1 MFPVGTT
8 FFFEGKEYKVLLCGK
23 PRPSQGECKTD
34 VYIKGIASDGEVREL
49 KISVKQKNADF
60 LENKMSLGRACEILG
75 KDASDII
82 CRCLL
87 SIQDRFIDDCL
98 VYFEER
104 GKTGART
111 MKLGWKFELLNKLS
125 GEKSGILELT
135 EEQKNDVFAGIN
147 LH

>member
-1 MFPVGTT
+1 MGDY
-8 FFFEGKEYKVLLCGK
+8 G
-23 PRPSQGECKTD
+23 
-34 VYIKGIASDGEVREL
+34 
-49 KISVKQKNADF
+49 
-60 LENKMSLGRACEILG
+60 
-75 KDASDII
+75 
-82 CRCLL
+82 
-87 SIQDRFIDDCL
+87 
-98 VYFEER
+98 EER

>member
-1 MFPVGTT
+1 
-8 FFFEGKEYKVLLCGK
+8 
-23 PRPSQGECKTD
+23 
-34 VYIKGIASDGEVREL
+34 
-49 KISVKQKNADF
+49 
-60 LENKMSLGRACEILG
+60 MSLGRACEILG

-135 EEQKNDVFAGIN
+135 EEQKMMFLLELTCTNRRIFIFND
-147 LH
+147 LHISKESRIFKPES